1 MRISDWSSDVCSS
14 DLGSKGSGIGGATLE
29 GPALERLPVLI
40 AADPAHQVIE
50 VGFPCGV
57 FHGGIEEQTAED
69 DLAAGIGLAVKGGG
83 ASFQYL
89 QPGLGLLDLATG
101 GFDSLWRWSSHGQS
115 FRCAILIAP
124 DPTERKRG
132 RAHLCKLAFACVRE
146 YP

>member
-1 MRISDWSSDVCSS
+1 MFRS
-14 DLGSKGSGIGGATLE
+14 SGIGGATLE
-29 GPALERLPVLI
+29 GPVLERLAVLI

-69 DLAAGIGLAVKGGG
+69 DLAAGIGLAGKGGG

-101 GFDSLWRWSSHGQS
+101 GFDSLWRWRSHGQS

-124 DPTERKRG
+124 DQPDRKRG
-132 RAHLCKLAFACVRE
+132 MAPLSKLAFECETGRTA
-146 YP
+146 